1 MGHATDH
8 LGNITESPHARQR
21 AAMQRAGEA
30 FEQQRADVDA
40 AFALLQE
47 WLREARAGRQFAGLV
62 SETETLLVRRHN
74 NARNGQG
81 VTK

>member
-21 AAMQRAGEA
+21 AAMDAHAQDKASE
-30 FEQQRADVDA
+30 RADVDA

-74 NARNGQG
+74 QMR
-81 VTK
+81 TR